1 MPSHRKAKRQ
11 FNSKFICTC
20 FLSSAVFIT
29 YSQVKSYK
37 STGNGNRV
45 IREINAKEIP
55 VSKSTIAI
63 TGAMIVDGN
72 GGEPIHN
79 GCVVVKDGKITE
91 VGVNGKIKI
100 PGNAEIIDAKGLALL
115 PGFIDSHFHLD
126 EAQGPSSD
134 VSSARRYFHTGP
146 GGRG

>member
-1 MPSHRKAKRQ
+1 
-11 FNSKFICTC
+11 
-20 FLSSAVFIT
+20 
-29 YSQVKSYK
+29 
-37 STGNGNRV
+37 
-45 IREINAKEIP
+45 
-55 VSKSTIAI
+55 
-63 TGAMIVDGN
+63 MIVDGN

-126 EAQGPSSD
+126 EAQGLPATFLQHGVTSIRD
-134 VSSARRYFHTGP
+134 P
-146 GGRG
+146 GAWIETYDGERNPVRHYRDCS